1 MNFKNLIMI
10 KLRLKKKILN
20 MINIEPY
27 IELTRLNKPIGIYLL
42 LWPTLT
48 ALWIANEG
56 FPGFKLLFIFTLG
69 VILTRSA
76 GCIINDYADRD
87 FDAHVERSKNRPLA
101 NKRIASKS
109 AFLLFFL
116 LLLLALIL
124 VLQTNLQSVAM
135 SLVAAILMIIYP
147 FMKRITHSPQLFLG
161 LAFSWAA
168 PMAFTASTNQFNLNS
183 LWLMVFIIAWAIV
196 YDTIYAMV
204 DMEDDLK
211 IGIKST
217 AILFHPKQQ
226 LLIAGFQLIMIFGL
240 MMTAY
245 KFNLSASFYL
255 GIFAIVPLMVYHH
268 WLIKDGNKDLC
279 FKAFLNNHWIGLII
293 FIFTVLAYF

>member
-1 MNFKNLIMI
+1 
-10 KLRLKKKILN
+10 
-20 MINIEPY
+20 MINIRPY
-27 IELTRLNKPIGIYLL
+27 IELSRLNKPIGIYLL

-56 FPGFKLLFIFTLG
+56 FPGFKLFFIFTLG

-101 NKRIASKS
+101 NKTISSKS
-109 AFLLFFL
+109 ALLLFFL

-124 VLQTNLQSVAM
+124 VLQTNLLSIAL
-135 SLVAAILMIIYP
+135 SLVAALLMIIYP
-147 FMKRITHSPQLFLG
+147 FMKRFTHAPQLFLG
-161 LAFSWAA
+161 LAFAWGA
-168 PMAFTASTNQFNLNS
+168 PMAFTASNNQFNVNS
-183 LWLMVFIIAWAIV
+183 LWLMVFIIAWAVV

-217 AILFHPKQQ
+217 AILFYPKQQ
-226 LLIAGFQLIMIFGL
+226 LMIAGFQLIMIFGL

-255 GIFAIVPLMVYHH
+255 GILAIAPLMVYHQ

-293 FIFTVLAYF
+293 FIFTVFAYF

>member
-1 MNFKNLIMI
+1 
-10 KLRLKKKILN
+10 
-20 MINIEPY
+20 MINIRPY
-27 IELTRLNKPIGIYLL
+27 IELSRLNKPIGIYLL

-56 FPGFKLLFIFTLG
+56 FPGFKLFFIFTLG

-101 NKRIASKS
+101 NKTISSKS
-109 AFLLFFL
+109 ALLLFFL

-124 VLQTNLQSVAM
+124 VLQTNLLSIAL
-135 SLVAAILMIIYP
+135 SLVAALLMIIYP
-147 FMKRITHSPQLFLG
+147 FMKRFTHAPQLFLG
-161 LAFSWAA
+161 LAFAWGA
-168 PMAFTASTNQFNLNS
+168 PMAFTASTNQFNVNS
-183 LWLMVFIIAWAIV
+183 LWLMVFIIAWAVV

-217 AILFHPKQQ
+217 AILFYPNQQ

-240 MMTAY
+240 VMTAY

-255 GIFAIVPLMVYHH
+255 GIFAIVPLMAHH
-268 WLIKDGNKDLC
+268 QWLIKDGNKDLC

-293 FIFTVLAYF
+293 FIFTVFAYF

>member
-1 MNFKNLIMI
+1 MI
-10 KLRLKKKILN
+10 KFRLNKTKNIEQ
-20 MINIEPY
+20 MINIRPY
-27 IELTRLNKPIGIYLL
+27 IELSRLNKPIGIYLL

-56 FPGFKLLFIFTLG
+56 FPGFKLFFIFTLG

-101 NKRIASKS
+101 NKTISSKS
-109 AFLLFFL
+109 ALLLFFL

-124 VLQTNLQSVAM
+124 VLQTNLLSIAL
-135 SLVAAILMIIYP
+135 SLVAALLMIIYP
-147 FMKRITHSPQLFLG
+147 FMKRFTHAPQLFLG
-161 LAFSWAA
+161 LAFAWGA
-168 PMAFTASTNQFNLNS
+168 PMAFTASTNQFNVNS
-183 LWLMVFIIAWAIV
+183 LWLMVFIIAWAVV

-217 AILFHPKQQ
+217 AILFYPKQQ
-226 LLIAGFQLIMIFGL
+226 LMIAGFQLIMIFGL

-255 GIFAIVPLMVYHH
+255 GIFAIVPLMVYHQ

-293 FIFTVLAYF
+293 FIFTVFAYF